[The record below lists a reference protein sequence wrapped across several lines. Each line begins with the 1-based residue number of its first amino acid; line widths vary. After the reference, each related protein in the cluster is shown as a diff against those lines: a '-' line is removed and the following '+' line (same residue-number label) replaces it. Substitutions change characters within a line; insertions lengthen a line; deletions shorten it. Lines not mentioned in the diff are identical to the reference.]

1 MRSLS
6 RMSKWRGYIGN
17 ILGEENPART
27 QSMLD
32 PISAWG
38 NAEKEKWKAVQKAIP
53 LTNRLGNFIGSIIGP
68 AAIGLGGLLGD
79 EMKAWRAANLE
90 RIAYKWSQ
98 KRKRRGIHPEIIKL
112 LPFREAIGVIDAA
125 SKEDDDDV
133 QELWARLID
142 NATNPDSKLE
152 INKMHIE
159 LINSL
164 NGIEACVLRAIF
176 AWHDDDFRDE
186 NKQSRWKAAM
196 KRWPKLSSDQL
207 RLCMQNLQRLG
218 IVAPG
223 MTEHEILNYNTIEE
237 WGKGVH
243 ERNIVAEFKRVIE
256 ALILELT
263 NFSGNPMN
271 DITIPDDPKEQFHFV
286 LYYGLTRIGY
296 DLWEATSEN
305 VPGSSV

>member
-1 MRSLS
+1 
-6 RMSKWRGYIGN
+6 MSKWRGYIAN
-17 ILGEENPART
+17 ILGDENPART

-142 NATNPDSKLE
+142 NATNPDSKIE

-186 NKQSRWKAAM
+186 NKQSRWKAA
-196 KRWPKLSSDQL
+196 
-207 RLCMQNLQRLG
+207 
-218 IVAPG
+218 IVAQTEFRPVTPMYAKPRLLSMYSTIFRALSFCVKTG
-223 MTEHEILNYNTIEE
+223 SWTIACNGLNTLISHSVVVLLCLMT
-237 WGKGVH
+237 
-243 ERNIVAEFKRVIE
+243 
-256 ALILELT
+256 
-263 NFSGNPMN
+263 FSC
-271 DITIPDDPKEQFHFV
+271 
-286 LYYGLTRIGY
+286 
-296 DLWEATSEN
+296 
-305 VPGSSV
+305 